1 MPKSNI
7 GAWRGFS
14 LAKQADIQTPATVDT
29 LLYFEGEPM
38 EPEIDTFYVNDSEI
52 TGELLPTV
60 ARALNKKFTG
70 KHKTKAYPHIVG
82 LFASQAMGRDTVTQ
96 VAATAAY
103 QHKVEIDKDV
113 VELPFRTMIENDGY
127 QQRRFTGVACTGF
140 SLSGER
146 GGFVEFEAD
155 LLGSGA
161 ESSDATARPARVN
174 ESYLTYQDVKLTRGG
189 TYNGSEVTGGDDLS
203 VPLKSFK
210 VEFKNNGKGVHL
222 FGDAT
227 GNMGSI
233 RRGQKYEA
241 ALELDFELEDS
252 SHRAALLAG
261 TEYVVSLP
269 MVGAVADGTARY
281 TVELIFPRVVYRE
294 AKKGVDD
301 GTLTVAAKFAVLSH
315 PAHGGFIV
323 RVINLFQNN
332 YLG

>member
-14 LAKQADIQTPATVDT
+14 LVKQANITTSANVDT

-38 EPEIDTFYVNDSEI
+38 EPEIDTFWVNDTEI

-60 ARALNKKFTG
+60 ARALNKKFAG
-70 KHKTKAYPHIVG
+70 KQKSKAFPHLVG
-82 LFASQAMGRDTVTQ
+82 LFASQAMGQDTVSQ
-96 VAATAAY
+96 VGVTSAY
-103 QHKVEIDKDV
+103 LHKIRIDKNV
-113 VELPFRTMIENDGY
+113 VELPCRTMVENDGY
-127 QQRRFTGVACTGF
+127 QQRKFTGVACIGF

-161 ESSDATARPARVN
+161 EADDATAKPARVN
-174 ESYLTYQDVKLTRGG
+174 ETYLTYQDVTLTRGG
-189 TYNGSEVTGGDDLS
+189 TFDGNAITGGENLS
-203 VPLKSFK
+203 APLKSFK

-222 FGDAT
+222 FGDAS

-233 RRGQKYEA
+233 RRGQKYEVS
-241 ALELDFELEDS
+241 LELDFELEDA
-252 SHRAALLAG
+252 SHRNALLAG
-261 TEYVVSLP
+261 TEYVMAIP
-269 MVGAVADGTARY
+269 MIGGVADGTAHY
-281 TVELIFPRVVYRE
+281 QVELIFPRVVYRE
-294 AKKGVDD
+294 AKRGVDD

-315 PAHGGFIV
+315 ATYGGFLV
-323 RVINLFQNN
+323 NVTNLFQNS